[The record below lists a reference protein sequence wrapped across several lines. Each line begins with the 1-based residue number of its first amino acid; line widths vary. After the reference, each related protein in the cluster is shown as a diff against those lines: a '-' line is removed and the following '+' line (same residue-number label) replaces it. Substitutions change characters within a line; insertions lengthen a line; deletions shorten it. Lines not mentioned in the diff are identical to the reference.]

1 MSFINKLFGSEPKQ
15 RAVTQVK
22 DLQLNDMISM
32 SDSFGLPSLLRDQQ
46 FQVTAI
52 NSYEFEHRT
61 QTEWVLTGQS
71 DIELFLSLEAD
82 DKIYLKFSL
91 KIEHH
96 DVETL
101 FDLEQFSTV
110 FDEPG
115 DTELTRQ
122 SDTSH
127 TQDWSDEHYHQQA
140 FAQVGYFHRK
150 DNRSQQLSKFEGS
163 DAGEQFEQ
171 YTLYNADE
179 NKGIDI
185 EVWQD
190 GDTDVFLTLFR
201 PTTDIVDMYPGS

>member
-1 MSFINKLFGSEPKQ
+1 MSFIKKLFGNEPKQ
-15 RAVTQVK
+15 RSVTQVK
-22 DLQLNDMISM
+22 DLQLNDMIAM

-71 DIELFLSLEAD
+71 DIELYLSLEVD
-82 DKIYLKFSL
+82 DKTYLKFSL
-91 KIEHH
+91 KIAHE
-96 DVETL
+96 DVESV

-115 DTELTRQ
+115 QATLNRQ
-122 SDTSH
+122 GDSQL
-127 TQDWSDEHYHQQA
+127 TQDWSDEFYRQQA

-150 DNRSQQLSKFEGS
+150 DSRTTNLSQYQGS
-163 DAGEQFEQ
+163 DSGEQFEL
-171 YTLYNADE
+171 YTLYNE
-179 NKGIDI
+179 QESKGVDI